1 MEPTLKYT
9 RVPNNPTCI
18 LVESFHSH
26 LEHSNSDFLKNCHS
40 ISERNLEFFFSSDP
54 SAFVYVST
62 N

>member
-26 LEHSNSDFLKNCHS
+26 LEHSNQDFLKIVIVLVKGILN
-40 ISERNLEFFFSSDP
+40 FFFSSDP